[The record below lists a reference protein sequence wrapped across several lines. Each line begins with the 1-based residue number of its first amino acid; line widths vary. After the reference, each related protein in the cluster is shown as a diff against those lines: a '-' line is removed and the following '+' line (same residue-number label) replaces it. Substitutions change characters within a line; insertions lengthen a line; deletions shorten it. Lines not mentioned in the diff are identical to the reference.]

1 MIQAVQKF
9 PVTKEAA
16 VLTAQTYKGVDL
28 STQKEVND
36 TVISAL
42 STQTLES
49 LNDIRVD
56 ESGVVG
62 AINGHVLTFVNGK
75 WEGTDLTMP
84 EVDLSEIEKGLG
96 DLKTDLGEYQDDVN
110 LKIDDLQK
118 ELDSI

>member
-62 AINGHVLTFVNGK
+62 AIDGHVLTFVNGK
-75 WEGTDLTMP
+75 WEGTNLIMP
-84 EVDLSEIEKGLG
+84 EVDLSEIEEGLK
-96 DLKTDLGEYQDDVN
+96 DLNTDLGE
-110 LKIDDLQK
+110 LQK